1 MKPFLLILAI
11 LFGTLCCFCPL
22 SAKAQQMVITPD
34 MQFSYADSLYL
45 AKDHETA
52 IVEFKRFVHF
62 FPGDERRQE
71 AEFKIAMCL
80 YRQQHYHDAAK
91 AFNRIILQQKLTP
104 FTRESYFLQA
114 RAFMEMGNTGYA
126 QVVLQNFLKLTEDV
140 DTKDKI
146 YQELARMHI
155 ASAASLD
162 TGTLE
167 TAQSY
172 LALISP
178 GNAERFGVHRQ
189 INTLEKAQT
198 AHQKNPVLSGI
209 FSIIPGGGFLY
220 CGRYKDALVSF
231 FLNAGLMVAAYE
243 AFDND
248 NTALGGVIT
257 FVETGFYTG
266 NIHGAITAAHKYNK
280 AQKITILNREFS
292 LGPTL
297 DAENNGLGFSLNHP
311 F

>member
-1 MKPFLLILAI
+1 MKPFLLILTI
-11 LFGTLCCFCPL
+11 IFVTLCCSCPL
-22 SAKAQQMVITPD
+22 SAKEQQMVITPD
-34 MQFSYADSLYL
+34 MQFSYADSLYT

-52 IVEFKRFVHF
+52 RVEFKRFVHF
-62 FPGDERRQE
+62 FPTDERLQE

-80 YRQQHYHDAAK
+80 YLQQHYHDAAK
-91 AFNRIILQQKLTP
+91 AFNQIILQQKETP
-104 FTRESYFLQA
+104 FTQESYFLQA

-146 YQELARMHI
+146 YQELARIHI
-155 ASAASLD
+155 STSANLD
-162 TGTLE
+162 TNTLE
-167 TAQSY
+167 TAQNY
-172 LALISP
+172 LSLISP
-178 GNAERFGVHRQ
+178 GNAEHFGVDRQ
-189 INTLEKAQT
+189 HKTLEQAQT
-198 AHQKNPVLSGI
+198 APQKNPVLSGI

-231 FLNAGLMVAAYE
+231 CLNAGLMVAAYE

-292 LGPTL
+292 LGSTL
-297 DAENNGLGFSLNHP
+297 DLTNNGLGFSLNHP